1 MIEKEGEPRR
11 RALLDYVATVALSPG
26 VRKARTLLEFRR
38 AVVDCVI
45 DDLSTVTLDAARG
58 YLRGK
63 VEQAAPVAKHVV
75 RETVGDVVERGLKW
89 LDRLI
94 DGR

>member
-1 MIEKEGEPRR
+1 MSEKEGESRR
-11 RALLDYVATVALSPG
+11 QALLNYIATVAFSPQ

-58 YLRGK
+58 YLKGK
-63 VEQAAPVAKHVV
+63 VEQAAPIAKHVV
-75 RETVGDVVERGLKW
+75 SETVGDVVERGLKW

-94 DGR
+94 DG